1 MDKICATIAKESRSK
16 WVYYSWRW
24 LGCAARIIS
33 KPSEQEGGTRWQS
46 LKNCPEYRIHILVN
60 WSEDR
65 SSHRLKWHI
74 GYQKLLSVRFWNYLN
89 FTNKKGEK
97 LELEQTKHKYKYRV
111 QGENYRNG
119 SKNE

>member
-1 MDKICATIAKESRSK
+1 MRCENHIKTKRTGRGYTLAKLEKLSGVSD
-16 WVYYSWRW
+16 SH
-24 LGCAARIIS
+24 IS
-33 KPSEQEGGTRWQS
+33 QLERGQEQPSLEVA
-46 LKNCPEYRIHILVN
+46 YRL
-60 WSEDR
+60 S
-65 SSHRLKWHI
+65 
-74 GYQKLLSVRFWNYLN
+74 KLLSVRFWNYLN

>member
-1 MDKICATIAKESRSK
+1 MRCENHIKTKRTGRGYTLAKLEKLSGVSD
-16 WVYYSWRW
+16 SH
-24 LGCAARIIS
+24 IS
-33 KPSEQEGGTRWQS
+33 QLERGR
-46 LKNCPEYRIHILVN
+46 N
-60 WSEDR
+60 
-65 SSHRLKWHI
+65 SHRLKWHI